1 MKNLSACFAVC
12 LLLSA
17 SAEPLLAQPA
27 PAPDAPTDESPEAP
41 EATPPT
47 AEQVASAREHYA
59 RGKAAQDAGDFDV
72 ASEEYLE
79 AYEAFPQPL
88 LLYNVAQV
96 KRLGGSSAEAI
107 KYYEKYLAADPD
119 GPGAVNSREIVA
131 ELREALAQDKPPEQ
145 IKVPKED
152 EPDSLP
158 IEPPEPEITI
168 PLLDPDPTVGGKKN
182 SQGKSSGKTLKI
194 AGLSTAGFGLVALGA
209 GAVFGLRA
217 ASKSDE
223 VSSFEGVWSEEQ
235 NQLFD
240 DGESAES
247 LMIVSTSI
255 GAAAL
260 VTGGLLYYMGLRK
273 ETHSEQVHVGVTGDS
288 VSFFVH
294 GAY

>member
-1 MKNLSACFAVC
+1 MKNLSACFTVC

-17 SAEPLLAQPA
+17 SAEPLLAQP
-27 PAPDAPTDESPEAP
+27 DAPTDESPEAP
-41 EATPPT
+41 EVAPPT

-59 RGKAAQDAGDFDV
+59 RGKAAQDAGEFDV
-72 ASEEYLE
+72 ASEEYLA
-79 AYEAFPQPL
+79 AYDAFPQPL

-96 KRLGGSSAEAI
+96 KRLGGASEEAI
-107 KYYEKYLAADPD
+107 EYYEKYLAADPE

-158 IEPPEPEITI
+158 IEPPEPEIAI
-168 PLLDPDPTVGGKKN
+168 PLLEPEPKIDSKN
-182 SQGKSSGKTLKI
+182 SSSGKSSGKNLKI

-240 DGESAES
+240 DGESAER

-260 VTGGLLYYMGLRK
+260 VTGGLLYYMGVRRD
-273 ETHSEQVHVGVTGDS
+273 TQSEQVHVGVTGDS
-288 VSFFVH
+288 VSFSIR